1 MEVIMKKIIIDK
13 TNYYNRL
20 DKFLRNEMKK
30 VKLGSIFKMIRKG
43 KVRVNGDKAKKNNFK
58 LNLGDVVEIEENF
71 IENKMKRPL
80 KPAMKARPLDY
91 QVLFENEDFFAINK
105 PPKVSMHPGTGE
117 EMVTIIEGAKYNSNG
132 EYEPHLVH
140 RLDKLTSG
148 ALLIAKNKVMSRIL
162 SSKIKSRDTKKYYI
176 TLLIG
181 EVDKKGTLESE
192 VEGKKAIL
200 KYERINVFQTKLTAL
215 SLVEVELMTGRKHQI
230 RKQFADVS
238 HPVAGDNLY
247 GNKKINKE
255 LKKTLG
261 LRRFFL
267 HSFRF
272 YFELNGQIFD
282 IKAPLYSDLEDVL
295 KRLEGLTP

>member
-1 MEVIMKKIIIDK
+1 MKKVIVDK

-43 KVRVNGDKAKKNNFK
+43 KIKVNGHTIKNNNFK
-58 LNLGDVVEIEENF
+58 LNLGDLVEIDEDF
-71 IENKMKRPL
+71 IDKKMERPL
-80 KPAMKARPLDY
+80 KPTMKARPLDY
-91 QVLFENEDFFAINK
+91 DVLYEDADFFAINK

-117 EMVTIIEGAKYNSNG
+117 EMVTIIEGAKYNSKD

-162 SSKIKSRDTKKYYI
+162 SKKIKSRETKKYYI

-181 EVDKKGTLESE
+181 NIDSSGTLKSQ
-192 VEGKKAIL
+192 VEGKEAVL
-200 KYERINVFQTKLTAL
+200 KYKKIDNFKIDNISL
-215 SLVEVELMTGRKHQI
+215 SFVEVELLTGRKHQI
-230 RKQFADVS
+230 RKQFADIS

-247 GNKKINKE
+247 GDKEINKM
-255 LKKTLG
+255 LKRKVG

-272 YFELNGQIFD
+272 YFEMNGKTYD
-282 IKAPLYSDLEDVL
+282 IKAPLYKDLEDVL
-295 KRLEGLTP
+295 KRLEDLKDN